1 MIEVLQNLQNVTK
14 IPELKRRL
22 LVTAG
27 LLAAY
32 RLGAH
37 VPTPGV
43 DAEALS
49 RFFDSVQGTLLGL
62 VDLFSGG
69 NLRSLTV
76 FALGIMPYISASIIL
91 QLLTVV
97 VPALE
102 RLAKEGEAGRKKI
115 TQYTRYGTIVLSAFQ
130 SLFIAIGLESMD
142 AGGATLVPNKGWAF
156 RLITMMTLTSGTA
169 LIMWL
174 GEQISEKGIGNGIS
188 LIIFAGIVVRLPSA
202 LEGTYQL
209 LRTGEMKPLALLG
222 VIVLMLAVTAAV
234 IVMQEGQRKIQV
246 QYAKRVVGRRVYG
259 GQSTHIPLRINTAGV
274 IPVIFASSLI
284 LFPATLARFVPTW
297 WMQVVSDALS
307 PGPLPRHGLYYIL
320 YMGFIVF
327 FTYFYTAI
335 IFNPNDLAD
344 NMKKYG
350 GFIPGVRPGKKTA
363 EYIDRV
369 LTRITLPGRDVSRH
383 DLGLP
388 GLPDPGVQRA
398 VLLRRHEPPDRGRRR
413 PRHGAADGVAPPDAA
428 LRGLPAPP
436 HEGPGLRCGSCCWDR
451 RAPGRGRRRAGSP
464 RAGACRRSR
473 PGTCCGRPSRTAPGS
488 GSRPGATW
496 TRASW
501 SPTR

>member
-1 MIEVLQNLQNVTK
+1 MIEVLRNLQNVTK

-43 DAEALS
+43 DAEALA

-156 RLITMMTLTSGTA
+156 RLITMITLTSGTA

-209 LRTGEMKPLALLG
+209 LRTGEMKPLVLLG
-222 VIVLMLAVTAAV
+222 VIALMLAVTAAV
-234 IVMQEGQRKIQV
+234 IIMQEGQRKIQV

-284 LFPATLARFVPTW
+284 LFPATLTRFVPHP
-297 WMQVVSDALS
+297 WMQAISDALS
-307 PGPLPRHGLYYIL
+307 PGRPTYTLL
-320 YMGFIVF
+320 YMALIVF

-335 IFNPNDLAD
+335 VFNPIDLAD

-369 LTRITLPGRDVSRH
+369 LTRITLPGAIFLALISV
-383 DLGLP
+383 
-388 GLPDPGVQRA
+388 LPD
-398 VLLRRHEPPDRGRRR
+398 LLIRWFNVPFYFG
-413 PRHGAADGVAPPDAA
+413 GTSLLIVVGVALDTVRQMESH
-428 LRGLPAPP
+428 LLMRNY
-436 HEGPGLRCGSCCWDR
+436 EGFLK
-451 RAPGRGRRRAGSP
+451 
-464 RAGACRRSR
+464 RSR
-473 PGTCCGRPSRTAPGS
+473 SRS
-488 GSRPGATW
+488 GAFSR
-496 TRASW
+496 S
-501 SPTR
+501 S